1 MPTCAVHEPR
11 EGKYFY
17 AMATHD
23 HFVQKGKAVDGLH
36 NTEVVGCGEI
46 HGGKTPEEYLVPVIV
61 LKRKIP
67 LKPKVTASGRRSGIG
82 KNTAGDL

>member
-11 EGKYFY
+11 DDQHFY

-23 HFVQKGKAVDGLH
+23 HFVQKGKAVDGAH
-36 NTEVVGCGEI
+36 NTEIVGCGEI

-61 LKRKIP
+61 IKRKIL
-67 LKPKVTASGRRSGIG
+67 LKPKTTVSGRKSGIS